1 MLKLDICAMG
11 MTATHGDLQQSAQG
25 LFVKSFQEGIFARWW
40 RLATRRPVFL
50 RCLAAASRGGGRDL
64 GHRTVRIAEIIGSE
78 GRARDFDA
86 GFAPLSGRT
95 RDRWVSVAL
104 ARLRGRAL
112 PAVLLVRTEDG
123 YYIRDGHHRISVAHA
138 LGEEF
143 VEAEVV
149 SWE

>member
-11 MTATHGDLQQSAQG
+11 MTGHRDLQQSAQA
-25 LFVKSFQEGIFARWW
+25 LFVKSLQEGIFARWW
-40 RLATRRPVFL
+40 RLFTRRPVFL
-50 RCLAAASRGGGRDL
+50 RCLGAVSRGGGRDL
-64 GHRTVRIAEIIGSE
+64 GHRTVRITEIIGSE
-78 GRARDFDA
+78 GRVRDFDA

-95 RDRWVSVAL
+95 RDRWVSVAM

-123 YYIRDGHHRISVAHA
+123 YYIRDGHHRISVAHT